1 MSQIPTQLSEKER
14 LEIQKLR
21 LEVRYIRRTFFA
33 QLFNTLTLLAIGIGV
48 LFFYQWP
55 QIGQM
60 EATRLSSERIQVGTM
75 VVAAQALENVQERNK
90 IIETLAKQ
98 WPQYEFIRDI
108 AAGNAVIAQA
118 ATPKAPNAVQ
128 PERCDALADEL
139 GKLQRTATL
148 LNNRIS
154 AELQTARDAESRR
167 KGEATFFD
175 RLFGQTTPAAQAM
188 MQQRTE
194 ILELIKAVKQRQTS
208 AHC

>member
-21 LEVRYIRRTFFA
+21 LEIRYIRRTFFA
-33 QLFNTLTLLAIGIGV
+33 QLFNTFTLLAIGIAV

-60 EATRLSSERIQVGTM
+60 EATRLSSERTQVGTM

-90 IIETLAKQ
+90 IIESLAKQ

-118 ATPKAPNAVQ
+118 VTPKAPNAVQ
-128 PERCDALADEL
+128 PERCDALAEEL

-167 KGEATFFD
+167 KGELTFFE
-175 RLFGQTTPAAQAM
+175 RLFGPTTPAGQAM

-194 ILELIKAVKQRQTS
+194 ILDLIKAVKQRQTS